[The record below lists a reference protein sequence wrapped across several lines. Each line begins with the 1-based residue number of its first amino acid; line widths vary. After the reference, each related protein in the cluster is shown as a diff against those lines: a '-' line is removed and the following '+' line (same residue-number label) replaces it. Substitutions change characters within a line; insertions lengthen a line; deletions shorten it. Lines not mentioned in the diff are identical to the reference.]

1 MPLPKLSIP
10 EYEATLPVTGTK
22 ISYRPF
28 LVKEEK
34 LLYLAMESQDNK
46 QMVKAVKTIIKN
58 CTNLKT
64 KVEDLATFE
73 IEYIFLKI
81 RSVAVGEVSEFKV
94 ICPDDEKTYVPTK
107 IYIDDIHV
115 IKDEKHTK
123 EIKLDDTISMVM
135 KYPSLDEFIN
145 QNFDFDDKSSNLN
158 QSFELIG
165 SCIDTIVQGEEAWS
179 TKDCSKKEVME
190 FLDQM
195 NSAQFKLLE
204 GFFETMPKLSH
215 EVSVTNPKTGVK
227 STVVLEG
234 LSSFFG

>member
-1 MPLPKLSIP
+1 MPLPKLAIP

-81 RSVAVGEVSEFKV
+81 RSVAVGETSEFKV
-94 ICPDDEKTYVPTK
+94 TCPDDEKTQVTVNIPLADVGVEIPDDHNAK
-107 IYIDDIHV
+107 IL
-115 IKDEKHTK
+115 
-123 EIKLDDTISMVM
+123 LDDNVGVVM
-135 KYPSLDEFIN
+135 KYPSLDVFIQ
-145 QNFDFDDKSSNLN
+145 QNLSDNPNIDDI
-158 QSFELIG
+158 FELAA
-165 SCIDTIVQGEEAWS
+165 SCIGQVYDKEEVYDS
-179 TKDCSKKEVME
+179 FSKKEALE
-190 FLDQM
+190 FLENL
-195 NSAQFKLLE
+195 NSEQFQKVQ
-204 GFFETMPKLSH
+204 GFFETMPKLSYTL
-215 EVSVTNPKTGVK
+215 EVLNPETKVK
-227 STVVLEG
+227 SEMVLEG
-234 LSSFFG
+234 LASFFE

>member
-46 QMVKAVKTIIKN
+46 QMIKAVKTIIKN

-94 ICPDDEKTYVPTK
+94 LCPDDEKTEVTVSVPLGDVGVDIPEEHNAK
-107 IYIDDIHV
+107 IQL
-115 IKDEKHTK
+115 DENVGV
-123 EIKLDDTISMVM
+123 VM
-135 KYPSLDEFIN
+135 KYPSLDIFIKQNLSENPDIEDIFELAATCIGQVFDKEEVYDSFTKVEALEFLE
-145 QNFDFDDKSSNLN
+145 NLN
-158 QSFELIG
+158 AEQFQK
-165 SCIDTIVQGEEAWS
+165 VQ
-179 TKDCSKKEVME
+179 K
-190 FLDQM
+190 
-195 NSAQFKLLE
+195 
-204 GFFETMPKLSH
+204 FFETMPKLSH
-215 EVSVTNPKTGVK
+215 TIKVKNPKTK
-227 STVVLEG
+227 KESDLVLEG
-234 LSSFFG
+234 LASFFE

>member
-46 QMVKAVKTIIKN
+46 QMIKAVKTIIKN

-94 ICPDDEKTYVPTK
+94 ICPDDDKTEVTVSVPLGDVGVDIPEEHNAK
-107 IYIDDIHV
+107 ILL
-115 IKDEKHTK
+115 DENVGV
-123 EIKLDDTISMVM
+123 VM
-135 KYPSLDEFIN
+135 MYPSLDVFIKQNLSENPDIDDIFELAATCIGQVYDSEEVYDSFTKAEALEFLE
-145 QNFDFDDKSSNLN
+145 NLN
-158 QSFELIG
+158 AEQFQK
-165 SCIDTIVQGEEAWS
+165 VQ
-179 TKDCSKKEVME
+179 K
-190 FLDQM
+190 
-195 NSAQFKLLE
+195 
-204 GFFETMPKLSH
+204 FFETMPKLSH
-215 EVSVTNPKTGVK
+215 TIKVKNPKTKVE
-227 STVVLEG
+227 SPLVLEG
-234 LSSFFG
+234 LASFFE

>member
-46 QMVKAVKTIIKN
+46 QMIKAVKTIIKN

-94 ICPDDEKTYVPTK
+94 ICPDDDKTEVTVSVPLSEVGVDIPEEHNAK
-107 IYIDDIHV
+107 IL
-115 IKDEKHTK
+115 
-123 EIKLDDTISMVM
+123 LDDNVGVVM
-135 KYPSLDEFIN
+135 KYPSLDVFIKQNLSENPDIDDIFELAATCIGQVYDSEEVYDSFTKAEALEFLE
-145 QNFDFDDKSSNLN
+145 NLN
-158 QSFELIG
+158 AEQFQK
-165 SCIDTIVQGEEAWS
+165 VQ
-179 TKDCSKKEVME
+179 K
-190 FLDQM
+190 
-195 NSAQFKLLE
+195 
-204 GFFETMPKLSH
+204 FFETMPKLSH
-215 EVSVTNPKTGVK
+215 TIKVKNPKTKVE
-227 STVVLEG
+227 SPLVLEG
-234 LSSFFG
+234 LASFFE

>member
-1 MPLPKLSIP
+1 MPLPKLAIP

-81 RSVAVGEVSEFKV
+81 RSVAVGETSEFKV
-94 ICPDDEKTYVPTK
+94 TCPDDEKTQVTVNIPLADVGVEIPDDHNAK
-107 IYIDDIHV
+107 IL
-115 IKDEKHTK
+115 
-123 EIKLDDTISMVM
+123 LDDNVGVVM
-135 KYPSLDEFIN
+135 KYPSLDVFIQ
-145 QNFDFDDKSSNLN
+145 QNLADNPNIDLS
-158 QSFELIG
+158 LIH
-165 SCIDTIVQGEEAWS
+165 I
-179 TKDCSKKEVME
+179 
-190 FLDQM
+190 
-195 NSAQFKLLE
+195 
-204 GFFETMPKLSH
+204 
-215 EVSVTNPKTGVK
+215 
-227 STVVLEG
+227 
-234 LSSFFG
+234 

>member
-1 MPLPKLSIP
+1 MPLPKLAIP

-81 RSVAVGEVSEFKV
+81 RSVAVGETSEFKV
-94 ICPDDEKTYVPTK
+94 TCPDDEKTQVTVNIPLADVGVEIPDDHNAK
-107 IYIDDIHV
+107 IL
-115 IKDEKHTK
+115 
-123 EIKLDDTISMVM
+123 LDDNVGVVM
-135 KYPSLDEFIN
+135 KYPSLDVFIQ
-145 QNFDFDDKSSNLN
+145 QNLSDNPNIDDI
-158 QSFELIG
+158 FELAA
-165 SCIDTIVQGEEAWS
+165 SCIGQVYDKEEVYDS
-179 TKDCSKKEVME
+179 FSKKEALE
-190 FLDQM
+190 FLENL
-195 NSAQFKLLE
+195 NSEQFQKVQ
-204 GFFETMPKLSH
+204 GFFETMPKLSYTL
-215 EVSVTNPKTGVK
+215 EVVNPETKVK
-227 STVVLEG
+227 SDIVLEG
-234 LSSFFG
+234 LASFFE